1 MHIKHPR
8 ILFHSSSIRL
18 PFVSPRPFI
27 IPIAL
32 IEDPLEGVLDIPV
45 DHQPQ
50 EHQNHHNSSY
60 DTLIC
65 DIHDFPFTDY
75 RLSFTVYRFSF
86 TEVTDFLSQFADY
99 LPQITDFLSQVT
111 DFQIV
116 DKYFLYYYLFLV
128 GQLIFV

>member
-1 MHIKHPR
+1 M
-8 ILFHSSSIRL
+8 
-18 PFVSPRPFI
+18 
-27 IPIAL
+27 
-32 IEDPLEGVLDIPV
+32 EGVLDIPV

-86 TEVTDFLSQFADY
+86 TGYRFSFTEVTDYLSEFADY

-116 DKYFLYYYLFLV
+116 DKYFLLLFISCRTV
-128 GQLIFV
+128 DFCVVYR